1 MSPVRILPHVRSDQ
15 LLKMVAESGQQLRQ
29 IHGHPCLVPASTPV
43 IPLFLRRHRPAP
55 YQPEP
60 PEAA

>member
-1 MSPVRILPHVRSDQ
+1 MSPVRILPTVRGDQ
-15 LLKMVAESGQQLRQ
+15 VLKMVAETGQQLRQ
-29 IHGHPCLVPASTPV
+29 INGRACLVPAATPP
-43 IPLFLRRHRPAP
+43 IPLFLRRHRPAR